1 MTDIKARQ
9 VVLAA
14 RPKGAPVPENFA
26 LKETTLPPLADGQVL
41 CRVIYLSLDPY
52 MRGRMDDAKS
62 YAQPVGIGEVMTGGT
77 VGQVVQSRNSRF
89 AEGDFVLAM
98 FGWTSHAISD
108 GKDLRKLDPA
118 QAPISTAVGVLG
130 MPGLTAYFGLPDIG
144 EPKPGETV
152 VVSAASGAVGSVV
165 GQLARIKG
173 CRAVGIAG
181 GAEKCGYVTGEL
193 GFDACVD
200 HRSPTL
206 AADLAAACPK
216 GIDVYFENVG
226 GAVFAAVLPLFN
238 FFARM
243 PVCGLIAQ
251 YNMAALPDGPDTR
264 PLLMRSVLTNR
275 LKIQGFIV
283 RDRWERQKAFLDE
296 VGGYIRDGRLK
307 YREDI
312 ADGLENAPATLIG
325 LLEGRNFGKQL
336 VRVSEDPTRG

>member
-14 RPKGAPVPENFA
+14 RPKGAPTPEDFA

-98 FGWTSHAISD
+98 FGWISHAISD

-130 MPGLTAYFGLPDIG
+130 MPGLTAYVGLLDIG

-181 GAEKCGYVTGEL
+181 
-193 GFDACVD
+193 
-200 HRSPTL
+200 RSIIT
-206 AADLAAACPK
+206 
-216 GIDVYFENVG
+216 
-226 GAVFAAVLPLFN
+226 
-238 FFARM
+238 M
-243 PVCGLIAQ
+243 
-251 YNMAALPDGPDTR
+251 GPSPRPRRQQSQQPQR
-264 PLLMRSVLTNR
+264 PLNSNLGNQR
-275 LKIQGFIV
+275 
-283 RDRWERQKAFLDE
+283 
-296 VGGYIRDGRLK
+296 
-307 YREDI
+307 
-312 ADGLENAPATLIG
+312 
-325 LLEGRNFGKQL
+325 
-336 VRVSEDPTRG
+336 